1 MLERGKVEAQM
12 YRNTENGLILMGLSE
27 RGRIEIRL
35 LCKQAEIFRDLSLSL
50 FQTHTHT
57 HTHTRARARAHLR
70 NDEFICE
77 IIRVTHVCLL
87 L

>member
-12 YRNTENGLILMGLSE
+12 YRNAENGLILMGLSE

-50 FQTHTHT
+50 FQTHTDT
-57 HTHTRARARAHLR
+57 HTHTRARAHLR
-70 NDEFICE
+70 NNEFICE